1 MGKPAVG
8 NADGE
13 PAPIAI
19 LQSFEAAGAH
29 CIGAEFDELSQITDN
44 ESKDRGYQTHKYPY
58 MLQL

>member
-8 NADGE
+8 NVDGG

-19 LQSFEAAGAH
+19 LRSFEAAGAR
-29 CIGAEFDELSQITDN
+29 CMGAEFDELTQITDN
-44 ESKDRGYQTHKYPY
+44 ESKDRGYLTHKYPS